1 MPVFN
6 MIRPASR
13 YAVLVLI
20 LFAIGACAG
29 LPGSAPTRFYIL
41 KTAEDIKP
49 GEATINLPEAMTI
62 GIGPVQIPGYA
73 DRPQIVTFD
82 SGAEIN
88 VSDFDHWA
96 EPLSDAIKR
105 VVSSNVASLIG
116 EEKVFA
122 YPADFRP
129 NKDSVQVA
137 LDIIDITETGT
148 GVARLSVRWHLK
160 ELYDNTVL
168 ARHAKTYEM
177 PATTGDYNS
186 YANALSTL
194 LGQLSRDIANSLDG
208 LNLSS

>member
-6 MIRPASR
+6 QIRPVSR
-13 YAVLVLI
+13 L
-20 LFAIGACAG
+20 AIIGLMMLTLAACGG

-41 KTAEDIKP
+41 KTASDIKAD
-49 GEATINLPEAMTI
+49 GATINIAEGMTV

-105 VVSSNVASLIG
+105 VVSSNVATLIG
-116 EEKVFA
+116 AEKVFA

-129 NKDSVQVA
+129 DKDSVQAAINVM
-137 LDIIDITETGT
+137 DITETGA
-148 GVARLSVRWHLK
+148 GVARLSVRWHLRG
-160 ELYDNTVL
+160 LYDNNML
-168 ARHAKTYEM
+168 ARHAKTYETA
-177 PATTGDYNS
+177 ATPGDYNS
-186 YANALSTL
+186 YANALSKL
-194 LGQLSRDIANSLDG
+194 LGELSRDIAGSLNG
-208 LNLSS
+208 LKLS